1 MIPVSAIADDKVLD
15 VKADDGQVHTEE
27 HGGENYDRVNVKASN
42 NSTANVNVGE
52 VSNAGSDDPAV
63 AVKTASATS
72 NVQTGDIVSGDV
84 GVNAKTNG
92 ENSTTTILTGNIDSG
107 NWGVRALTGGE
118 NTITTKLLGSLEFT
132 GFKASSFLKFIKFW

>member
-52 VSNAGSDDPAV
+52 VSNAGIVMKNPGV
-63 AVKTASATS
+63 IRQHLWLATP
-72 NVQTGDIVSGDV
+72 
-84 GVNAKTNG
+84 
-92 ENSTTTILTGNIDSG
+92 
-107 NWGVRALTGGE
+107 
-118 NTITTKLLGSLEFT
+118 
-132 GFKASSFLKFIKFW
+132 